1 MSKKFLN
8 PFLFL
13 LIENGQIILWDY
25 KHHQQF
31 EITSSYLERLL
42 AISRGDESDNIIDEE
57 LLKANIISFADHDT
71 EWGWDHLSKIFHIGT
86 QNIPMAHDLNNDTKC
101 LDDYMGFCE
110 AAYSSIPVYQTE
122 KSCEKIA
129 LPKPDFSLLSN
140 TDFLSV
146 LKKRKTS
153 RSFDATPVSLQVIST
168 LLYLV
173 FGNIHGDWSDLTEY
187 GLEQLGVRKSSPS
200 AGALHSSEAYLVAL
214 HVKELSAGIYHYQ
227 SHNHTLSVIDKNDAG
242 SALGHLLAG
251 QHFAEKLS
259 AGIFISARFEKNW
272 HKYKHS
278 KGYHHILLDIGHL
291 SQTFQLCVTAIGFQT
306 WLSAAFLD
314 DEVAQLLKL
323 QKTTEYPMFF
333 VGMGQGDGH
342 SLSQTMRQHLQG

>member
-1 MSKKFLN
+1 MPKKFLN

-13 LIENGQIILWDY
+13 LIDNGQVILWDY

-31 EITSSYLERLL
+31 EIASSYLERLL

-57 LLKANIISFADHDT
+57 LLKANIISFVDHDT
-71 EWGWDHLSKIFHIGT
+71 AWGWDHLSKIFHIGT
-86 QNIPMAHDLNNDTKC
+86 QNIPIAHDLHNDKQAFK
-101 LDDYMGFCE
+101 DYIEFCE
-110 AAYSSIPVYQTE
+110 NAYPTIPVYQTE
-122 KSCEKIA
+122 KNGEKII
-129 LPKPDFSLLSN
+129 LPEPDFSLLSN
-140 TDFLSV
+140 MEFLAV
-146 LKKRKTS
+146 LKNRKTS
-153 RSFDATPVSLQVIST
+153 RSFNAAPVSLKVIST

-173 FGNIHGDWSDLTEY
+173 FGNIHGDWSDLAEY

-200 AGALHSSEAYLVAL
+200 AGALHSSEAYLVAV
-214 HVKELSAGIYHYQ
+214 HVEELSAGIYHYQ
-227 SHNHTLSVIDKNDAG
+227 SHNHTLSVVDKNDM
-242 SALGHLLAG
+242 SSVLGYLLAG

-291 SQTFQLCVTAIGFQT
+291 SQTFQLCVTAMGFQT

-314 DEVAQLLKL
+314 DEVVQLLKL

-342 SLSQTMRQHLQG
+342 SLSQEMRQHLQG